1 MNRLTDKMISNQQTK
16 LASKVSA
23 SLHPTTGNLR
33 LSILKDGF
41 GWAHHFF
48 GNHEEAVTFLEAAL
62 ELVDPQEGGS
72 DEN

>member
-1 MNRLTDKMISNQQTK
+1 MITNSQQK

-33 LSILKDGF
+33 LSILKDGL

-48 GNHEEAVTFLEAAL
+48 GDHEEAVTFLEAAL

-72 DEN
+72 DD

>member
-1 MNRLTDKMISNQQTK
+1 MISNKQTK

-48 GNHEEAVTFLEAAL
+48 GDHEEAVEFLEQAL

-72 DEN
+72 DE